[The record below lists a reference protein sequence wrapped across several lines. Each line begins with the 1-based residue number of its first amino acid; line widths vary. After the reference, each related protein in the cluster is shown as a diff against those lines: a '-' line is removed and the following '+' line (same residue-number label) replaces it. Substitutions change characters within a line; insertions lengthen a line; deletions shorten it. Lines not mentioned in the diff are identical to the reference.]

1 MSGRSRLGSRQAR
14 TSRVGRRAALSR
26 YLAQREIHI
35 GGSVKV
41 GFIGLGSM
49 ELPLARHLLQAG
61 HTLSVYTRTRADQLK
76 PLDPVIADSPS
87 AAARGAEVL
96 AAMAADAP
104 ALERVLLGEE
114 GALAALPR
122 GAIHVSMSTISPGLS
137 RRLAERHRAAGH
149 TYVAAPV
156 FGRPEAAEAGKLW
169 IVATG
174 PAAAIERCRP
184 LLDAVGQGTVAAG
197 PDPARANVIKLAGN
211 FLIVA
216 AIEALGE
223 AFALTAADDVAA
235 ADAGL

>member
-1 MSGRSRLGSRQAR
+1 MHADRFHVWTIPPRQPSGKDLQGG
-14 TSRVGRRAALSR
+14 TRA
-26 YLAQREIHI
+26 
-35 GGSVKV
+35 
-41 GFIGLGSM
+41 
-49 ELPLARHLLQAG
+49 
-61 HTLSVYTRTRADQLK
+61 RADQLK

-96 AAMAADAP
+96 VAMVADDP
-104 ALERVLLGEE
+104 ALEAVLLGEQ

-156 FGRPEAAEAGKLW
+156 FGRPEAAEAGELW

-184 LLDAVGQGTVAAG
+184 LLDAMGQGTVAAG
-197 PDPARANVIKLAGN
+197 GGARPGPRA
-211 FLIVA
+211 
-216 AIEALGE
+216 E
-223 AFALTAADDVAA
+223 
-235 ADAGL
+235 